1 MYRITKE
8 LSNPIFFFSIFYFVL
23 FGLFKLSLSF
33 VLRFFVYSYHSRV
46 ITSVAVIYSLSFLRN
61 PIERKNCNLLYNF
74 PFPPLFPFFS
84 FFILL
89 FFFFFFYISV
99 CISLLQAIIHPLSR
113 LWLCMTDIFHFA
125 LVCINLLLYDV
136 QREQIDHLSDR
147 SPRAREQNDNTRRL
161 ISSLLPL
168 SPSSFLFLPSFL
180 RCVKLK

>member
-1 MYRITKE
+1 M
-8 LSNPIFFFSIFYFVL
+8 
-23 FGLFKLSLSF
+23 
-33 VLRFFVYSYHSRV
+33 
-46 ITSVAVIYSLSFLRN
+46 
-61 PIERKNCNLLYNF
+61 
-74 PFPPLFPFFS
+74 
-84 FFILL
+84 FFILFCLDFLNYRYHSFCAFSYIPIILSQLRMLQLFTLCHFYAILSKGRLAIYFIIFLSLL
-89 FFFFFFYISV
+89 FFLFLFLFILLFFFFYISV

-147 SPRAREQNDNTRRL
+147 SPRTREQNDNTRRL

-168 SPSSFLFLPSFL
+168 SPSSFLFLRSFL